1 MKRLMMMSTVAML
14 CVAMGFAATPK
25 LELVVTAELASFG
38 EISKKVTAFGSMI
51 NNPIVPALVLGAGQQ
66 QLVQAYGAFRSG
78 SPIFC
83 HVYVQPEALA
93 AAAKKGARNKVDG
106 MFGIALLYPSVDGMA
121 KMALNH
127 PGSTKEANGTLHL
140 LASQD
145 SPEERWV
152 KFTDDGRY
160 CAFAGSA
167 ELAIQAAADFS
178 QGRPSAKK
186 GGDES
191 ALLRVEV
198 NECGLKT
205 LLLFQDLI
213 ESDVKDLQ
221 KTGKP
226 AKMESR
232 LMDRLL
238 GFQARQSARQRM
250 LLGSYAK
257 LIATVDLNDSGFTVD
272 ARALPKPGAKT
283 LPAAGFRLPK
293 GAVDGVP
300 AGAPFFTVLNASL
313 SGGYFTEAEFREDCK
328 ELAKLVREDVIAE
341 VKKNED
347 LKKYGALLDE
357 VGAATEAYLL
367 TVPYPAPGDWCSFAL
382 CFDDQCHPYAVS
394 GGDSAGISASQTAVR
409 AFADRA
415 FAAFDRQ
422 WPGRAIATRSAD
434 DVYTFD
440 WGALIDVAATE
451 AKIDTTLAKEIA
463 NAKKTLESVLGGT
476 KTVCSS
482 KVDGT
487 KYSMLAAR
495 PGFTPPASKS
505 TGEAAIA
512 EALPETVK
520 DRPAGVFYLAPYTL
534 ARDVILP
541 IVAKLSDKNTAAQYQ
556 MMLAGMAPAAPNSAV
571 AAAGWVNADGA
582 MRGLLR
588 ITAGEIKNLGSA
600 FNAFTA
606 AAMSSTTEE
615 DDDK

>member
-1 MKRLMMMSTVAML
+1 MKRLMLMSTVAMF
-14 CVAMGFAATPK
+14 CAAVGFAAAPQM
-25 LELVVTAELASFG
+25 ELAVTAELASFG

-83 HVYVQPEALA
+83 HVYVQSTALEE
-93 AAAKKGARNKVDG
+93 AAKKGALDKVDG
-106 MFGIALLYPSVDGMA
+106 MFDVALLYPSVDGMA

-127 PGSTKEANGTLHL
+127 PGSTKEADGTLHL

-160 CAFAGSA
+160 CAFASSA
-167 ELAIQAAADFS
+167 ELAIKAAADFS
-178 QGRPSAKK
+178 QGRLSAKK

-213 ESDVKDLQ
+213 ESEAKDLQ
-221 KTGKP
+221 KADKP

-232 LMDRLL
+232 LMDRVL
-238 GFQARQSARQRM
+238 GFQARQSARQQM

-300 AGAPFFTVLNASL
+300 AGAPLFTVLNTSL

-328 ELAKLVREDVIAE
+328 ELVKVVREDVIAE
-341 VKKNED
+341 VKKNEEV
-347 LKKYGALLDE
+347 KKYGALLDE
-357 VGAATEAYLL
+357 LGAATEAYLL
-367 TVPYPAPGDWCSFAL
+367 TVPYPAPGDWSSFAL

-394 GGDSAGISASQTAVR
+394 RGDITGISAGQTAVR

-463 NAKKTLESVLGGT
+463 NAKKTLGAVLGGT

-512 EALPETVK
+512 KALPETVK
-520 DRPAGVFYLAPYTL
+520 DRPAGVFYLAPYAL

-556 MMLAGMAPAAPNSAV
+556 VMLSGMAPAAPNSAV

-588 ITAGEIKNLGSA
+588 ITAGEIKNLGAA

-606 AAMSSTTEE
+606 ASMSSTTED